1 MEFSIVTRV
10 GKVGLSICTNS
21 SYIIVVDV
29 VFFVVARSICQSTL
43 SIMLVVPSHE
53 QDS

>member
-1 MEFSIVTRV
+1 
-10 GKVGLSICTNS
+10 
-21 SYIIVVDV
+21 V